1 MIKWNGLISE
11 KIYLWVGGKPLVT
24 ISIVECPHVHIHNH
38 VVQMLQS
45 LTKMNIIFYG
55 QVQPCFQQGFK
66 VASFQQ
72 NWTKWHTK

>member
-1 MIKWNGLISE
+1 MKWLNIR
-11 KIYLWVGGKPLVT
+11 KNYIYELEGKPLVT

-55 QVQPCFQQGFK
+55 QVQLCFQQGFK

-72 NWTKWHTK
+72 N